1 VTMKINGL
9 QVLLLG
15 VLPSL
20 ICAMET
26 IDVLV
31 VLIQWENHE
40 NRTLIPKEQIDQL
53 WNGPGNN
60 TVVPGES
67 ISEYLESNTYG
78 KYKVSADVHDW
89 YKMNVTEEYAS
100 KGKLGTTGYGED
112 IEEILGPVLEAI
124 VENGV
129 NLTKYADENGQLTG
143 IVRQMHKYNGY
154 PTLHCLPF
162 SHDLSRGCLLGFCPF
177 WLRCGEGRGWL

>member
-1 VTMKINGL
+1 MKINGL

-100 KGKLGTTGYGED
+100 KGSSHRLVMEKTSKKFW
-112 IEEILGPVLEAI
+112 GPFL
-124 VENGV
+124 
-129 NLTKYADENGQLTG
+129 K
-143 IVRQMHKYNGY
+143 
-154 PTLHCLPF
+154 P
-162 SHDLSRGCLLGFCPF
+162 
-177 WLRCGEGRGWL
+177 